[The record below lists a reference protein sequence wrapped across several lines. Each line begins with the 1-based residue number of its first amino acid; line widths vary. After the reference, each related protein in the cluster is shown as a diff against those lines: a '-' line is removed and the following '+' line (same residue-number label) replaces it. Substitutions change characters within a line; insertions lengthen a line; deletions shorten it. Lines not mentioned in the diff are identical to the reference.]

1 MRERV
6 VPSSI
11 LSDTFLY
18 PSTSSDMRPTSSSD
32 YNEYLVYPEDS
43 ESSTRETELPSKL
56 DFMDGLRSLEFELST
71 APTVLWSSDNL
82 DIHLEDT
89 DDAAYIENPAIRQI
103 QASYAARLRY
113 PGSSATE
120 DFLGLPHL
128 SPDESPFSIA
138 SSRSPLTPQGGA
150 LLPDPF
156 CDPLGD
162 YGPLDVTADCS
173 PFFEQEEFMDDAA
186 YYEQLQEDLA
196 CRAVLEMP
204 SPVSSFKN
212 LSPPMPGLPID
223 DAELAHDS
231 SSVLSDCNPTER
243 SRFPR
248 FTEGLTE
255 NDTSKAQIYPTPVPY
270 PLRSNVRHPSQPSN
284 QIHVEVKPANVGRG
298 VKRRRTDDDDDDDDY
313 QPRRAHKRTS
323 SHKQSHATSSK
334 KARNTG
340 SRSSKRVTKSEGVKE
355 ERINCLM
362 NIYGCRKSFTRRNDM
377 ARHLGS
383 CKFSPGLPSMTVEC
397 PHCQKSLSR
406 KDALLRHIKQ
416 SHVDAS

>member
-1 MRERV
+1 
-6 VPSSI
+6 
-11 LSDTFLY
+11 
-18 PSTSSDMRPTSSSD
+18 MRPTSSSD

-43 ESSTRETELPSKL
+43 EFSTRETELPSKL
-56 DFMDGLRSLEFELST
+56 DFMDGLRSLEFESST

-103 QASYAARLRY
+103 QASNAARFRY
-113 PGSSATE
+113 PGSPATG
-120 DFLGLPHL
+120 DFLGLPQL

-156 CDPLGD
+156 CDPPGD

-173 PFFEQEEFMDDAA
+173 PFFEREEFMDDAA

-204 SPVSSFKN
+204 SPVSSLKN
-212 LSPPMPGLPID
+212 LSPPMLVLPID

-231 SSVLSDCNPTER
+231 SSVLPDCNPAER

-255 NDTSKAQIYPTPVPY
+255 NDTSQARISPTPTPTPTPY
-270 PLRSNVRHPSQPSN
+270 PIRTNVRHPSQPSN
-284 QIHVEVKPANVGRG
+284 QIKPANVCRG
-298 VKRRRTDDDDDDDDY
+298 VKRRQTDDDDDDDDDDDY
-313 QPRRAHKRTS
+313 QPRRNHKRTS
-323 SHKQSHATSSK
+323 SHKQPQATSSK
-334 KARNTG
+334 KARTTG
-340 SRSSKRVTKSEGVKE
+340 PRSSKRVTRPEGVKE
-355 ERINCLM
+355 ERINCSM
-362 NIYGCRKSFTRRNDM
+362 KIYGCRKSFTRRNDM

-383 CKFSPGLPSMTVEC
+383 CKFSPDLPSMTVEC

-416 SHVDAS
+416 SHADAS